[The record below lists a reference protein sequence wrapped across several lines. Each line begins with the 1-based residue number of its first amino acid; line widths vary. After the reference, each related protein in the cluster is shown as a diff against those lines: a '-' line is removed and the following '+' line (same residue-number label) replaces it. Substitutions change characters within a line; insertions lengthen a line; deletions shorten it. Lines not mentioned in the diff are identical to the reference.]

1 MSKTNIAVI
10 IYILG
15 LIFAALFLNL
25 WSAET
30 GLKSL
35 IGLAWTAIFLISL
48 FYIDE
53 KS

>member
-15 LIFAALFLNL
+15 LAVAAIFLDL
-25 WSAET
+25 WGAET
-30 GLKSL
+30 NLKAL
-35 IGLAWTAIFLISL
+35 LGLAWTAIFLVSL